1 MARVF
6 DVVEYPSE
14 MADELV
20 HRFPETGIADLRFG
34 SQVIV
39 RESQAAVFFR
49 DGRALDVLGPGR
61 HTISTAN
68 VPLLTNLLGKLFG
81 DRTPFTAE
89 VYFVSMREFADRKW
103 GTPQPIIVRN
113 TGVGLGIALLQG
125 FGTYSFQVK
134 DPQQFVTQIVGQLG
148 AYRTSDIETRL
159 RTMLLSRLQ
168 DLLGETTSQKNVLDL
183 IGLTDELGAGVRAKS
198 QDDFLAIGLLLK
210 SFYIGNLKPSD
221 KSAKELREMGMLD
234 MQTYTQLQAADA
246 MRDAAQNPSGGAGLT
261 AGIGAGMGIGNVL
274 SGSLAGMTQGQSQ
287 TQPTT
292 PSASNVMPDI
302 MTPSEAA
309 GFLKVS
315 EEDVVAAINA
325 GDLKA
330 RKIGSAYRISKDAL
344 QDYLRGRFY
353 KSVQKKVGTNANLFY
368 STRWLYESTPV
379 SYPQPP
385 RSVQPRHMTMA
396 RMSPHPVLRNH

>member
-1 MARVF
+1 MARIF

-14 MADELV
+14 MTDEIV
-20 HRFPETGIADLRFG
+20 HRFPESGPADLRIG

-39 RESQAAVFFR
+39 RESQAVVFFR
-49 DGRALDVLGPGR
+49 DGKALDVLGPGR
-61 HTISTAN
+61 HTITTAN
-68 VPLLTNLLGKLFG
+68 IPFLIDWIGKAFN

-89 VYFVSMREFADRKW
+89 VYYVSMKEFADRKW

-113 TGVGLGIALLQG
+113 PGVGLGIALLQG

-134 DPQQFVTQIVGQLG
+134 DPQQFVTQIVGAQK
-148 AYRTSDIETRL
+148 AYRTSEIENRL
-159 RTMLLSRLQ
+159 RTMLLSKLQ
-168 DLLGETTSQKNVLDL
+168 DLLGETAAKNDVLQL
-183 IGLTDELGAGVRAKS
+183 IGLTEELGAGVRAKA

-221 KSAKELREMGMLD
+221 KSAEELRAMGMLD

-274 SGSLAGMTQGQSQ
+274 SGSLAGMTGAQQAAPAAG
-287 TQPTT
+287 
-292 PSASNVMPDI
+292 AAAAAVMPDV

-309 GFLKVS
+309 TFLKVS
-315 EEDVVAAINA
+315 EEDVIAAITA

-330 RKIGSAYRISKDAL
+330 RKIGSAFRVSKESL
-344 QDYLRGRFY
+344 QEFLKG
-353 KSVQKKVGTNANLFY
+353 
-368 STRWLYESTPV
+368 
-379 SYPQPP
+379 
-385 RSVQPRHMTMA
+385 
-396 RMSPHPVLRNH
+396 